1 MSSSDKRWARIREA
15 LQTTF
20 QGGKKPVFKDFRLEQ
35 LMAVMRRGKVKG
47 SERVEPSETLMR
59 RSELLYR
66 MEPLIFAG
74 VNKLTRRI
82 TGSKIYFTGGTDEE
96 NQKAMDFLENS
107 GALGLLPHLVKDA
120 FIYGFGA
127 AEINHTGAETTITQ
141 IDPKEFDYQREASE
155 IKTDKKGNIVGFVW
169 KRKSEEENLSPTEVL
184 LIRFFALG
192 EYCIGVSPVE
202 AAFKSA
208 WIKLNLEEA
217 LGEAI
222 FRHGFPI
229 LKFKIGT
236 REEGPWHEITPE
248 KIKAAKKI
256 IGNLDTAT
264 ELVLPW
270 WMEAEEMSKRGE
282 LGNIHAFI
290 ELLGMEIL
298 TAFEIPKGFGV
309 ETKGLGGRAV
319 EELDFEKTI
328 LAFQEELRRQ
338 VEEQLVW
345 PYYKTAK
352 FTTRP
357 RMTFTEYAPELQN
370 IKLRRLSAYARH
382 GLITRTDELENS
394 LRQAEGF
401 PLKKKRKNVKEEDHD
416 KCIFG
421 LGKCPVREEE
431 AMPLD
436 KLSSFCNICVKRL
449 REEKSIKGSE
459 QDGKSGAKA

>member
-1 MSSSDKRWARIREA
+1 MSSSDTRWVKIRDA
-15 LQTTF
+15 LTRTRKQST
-20 QGGKKPVFKDFRLEQ
+20 KDPRLEE

-66 MEPLIFAG
+66 MEPLIFSG

-82 TGSKIYFTGGTDEE
+82 TGSKIYFQAGSDEE
-96 NQKAMDFLENS
+96 NAKALTFFEDS

-120 FIYGFGA
+120 LIYGFGA
-127 AEINHTGAETTITQ
+127 AEINHLGGETTLTQ
-141 IDPKEFDYQREASE
+141 IDPKEFDYQREGSD
-155 IKTDKKGNIVGFVW
+155 IKLDLKGNIVGFVW
-169 KRKSEEENLSPTEVL
+169 KRKSEEQKLKPEEII
-184 LIRFFALG
+184 LIRFYALG
-192 EYCIGVSPVE
+192 EYCLGVSPIE
-202 AAFKSA
+202 AAFKAA

-236 REEGPWHEITPE
+236 AEDGPWHEITPE

-256 IGNLDTAT
+256 IGNMESAT

-270 WMEAEEMSKRGE
+270 WMEAEEMSKKGE
-282 LGNIHAFI
+282 LGNINTFI

-298 TAFEIPKGFGV
+298 VAFEIPKGFGA

-319 EELDFEKTI
+319 EELDFEKTVI
-328 LAFQEELRRQ
+328 AFQEELRRQ
-338 VEEQLVW
+338 IEDQIMR
-345 PYYKTAK
+345 PYFKTAK

-370 IKLRRLSAYARH
+370 IKLRRLSAYAKH

-394 LRQAEGF
+394 LRAAEGF
-401 PLKKKRKNVKEEDHD
+401 PLKKKRKNLKEDSEE
-416 KCIFG
+416 CIFG
-421 LGKCPVREEE
+421 LGKCPVRKEE
-431 AMPLD
+431 AIPID
-436 KLSSFCNICVKRL
+436 KLSAFCNICVIRL
-449 REEKSIKGSE
+449 REEKSLKGSE
-459 QDGKSGAKA
+459 SSGKSGTEETE